1 MMASS
6 RPPPQPGMH
15 MEARR
20 LQRRFKSRRDRPGF
34 TRDSGSSGNQGAKT
48 LSHCCPEVVT
58 CLTCHSRGQQIGSQ
72 RFPSI
77 PFRTT
82 PPERALQL
90 QSVRSIDARMD
101 RR

>member
-77 PFRTT
+77 PFSDNTARTL
-82 PPERALQL
+82 PGLLMRAWTAAD
-90 QSVRSIDARMD
+90 I
-101 RR
+101 